1 MKSTYINKFLYI
13 LGDSSKKIYGLVA
26 LFLLSSIL
34 DLAGI
39 GLIAPYIALI
49 IDPQAF
55 QQSEM
60 HRVVVGF
67 GLNTE
72 LDQLIIVFGEMLVAI
87 FFLKFLSTIYINY
100 KIMDF
105 CYKEGRNVRSK
116 LMMQYQDLPY
126 ESFIKRN
133 SSEYIHTIQ
142 SKATLY
148 SQSILQALLRLIS
161 DGMIAIIILLFLF
174 WQNPYPLMLLVLLL
188 GVSIFLYDLT
198 FRKRITRYGSESNR
212 YSAKMLQSA
221 QEGFDGL
228 KEARVLNIENYFYN
242 SVVDNASKYANAA
255 VNASVIQSIP
265 KVLLELILVVFIVL
279 LVYFSILAGN
289 KADDLLPVLG
299 MFGVAA
305 IRLAPSASQIISSI
319 SNIRFGGHTVDTIY
333 KDLIVKSDSQE
344 LFIDDG
350 KTNEEFNSLQVK
362 DVNFS
367 YMSSDTPVL
376 KNMSLEIKKG
386 EAIGIIGASG
396 SGKTTLIDLMLGLL
410 ELKKGCIL
418 YNGKDI
424 TKSPSSWRAKVAYI
438 PQNIFLTD
446 ESMRK
451 NIALGVSDNKIDNNK
466 VTHSIYKSK
475 LTDLLNTLPNG
486 VDTVLGEN
494 GVKLSGGQRQRI
506 ALARAFYHE
515 REVLIMDEATSAL
528 DNETEAEIINEI
540 QRLKGKKTMIV
551 IAHRLSTIQHCDRI
565 YRLDKGRIVEVG
577 ILDGRLNFISTIE

>member
-1 MKSTYINKFLYI
+1 MKSTYINKILYI
-13 LGDSSKKIYGLVA
+13 LGNSSKKIYGLVV

-49 IDPQAF
+49 IDPQSF
-55 QQSEM
+55 QQSEL
-60 HRVVVGF
+60 HRIVADF

-72 LDQLIIVFGEMLVAI
+72 LDQLIIVFGEMLVTI
-87 FFLKFLSTIYINY
+87 FFLKFLTTIYINY

-105 CYKEGRNVRSK
+105 CYKEGVNVRSK
-116 LMMQYQDLPY
+116 LMKRYQNLSY
-126 ESFIKRN
+126 ENFIKRN
-133 SSEYIHTIQ
+133 SSEYIYTIQ
-142 SKATLY
+142 SKVVLY
-148 SQSILQALLRLIS
+148 SQSILQAFLRLIS
-161 DGMIAIIILLFLF
+161 DGVITVAILLFLF
-174 WQNPYPLMLLVLLL
+174 WQNPYPLMLFVLLL
-188 GVSIFLYDLT
+188 VVSIFLYDLT
-198 FRKRITRYGSESNR
+198 FRKRITRYGSEANR
-212 YSAKMLQSA
+212 YSAKMSQSA

-228 KEARVLNIENYFYN
+228 KEARALNIENYFYN
-242 SVVDNASKYANAA
+242 SVVSNASKYANAA
-255 VNASVIQSIP
+255 VNSSVIQSIP

-289 KADDLLPVLG
+289 KTDDLLPILG

-305 IRLAPSASQIISSI
+305 IRLAPSASQIISSV

-333 KDLIVKSDSQE
+333 KDLIVKNDSQE
-344 LFIDDG
+344 LLIDDSNI
-350 KTNEEFNSLQVK
+350 NEEFNSLQVK
-362 DVNFS
+362 DVEFA

-396 SGKTTLIDLMLGLL
+396 SGKTTLIDLILGLL

-446 ESMRK
+446 ESMRR

-466 VTHSIYKSK
+466 VIESIRKSM
-475 LTDLLNTLPNG
+475 LTDLLNTLPDG
-486 VDTVLGEN
+486 VDTILGEN
-494 GVKLSGGQRQRI
+494 GVRLSGGQRQRI

-528 DNETEAEIINEI
+528 DNETEVEIVNEI
-540 QRLKGKKTMIV
+540 KSLKGKKTMIV
-551 IAHRLSTIQHCDRI
+551 IAHRLSTIQYCDRI
-565 YRLDKGRIVEVG
+565 YFLDKGRVSKVG
-577 ILDGRLNFISTIE
+577 VLDDNLNFIEN